1 MPQFEWIDLPV
12 WEAIKVAASEPEE
25 ADLGRLW
32 QEVEET
38 IFQGKGANVNLG
50 CLGRLQVAG
59 EAISQITDL
68 FELRSQLAFESIQ
81 AVGSDDG
88 PVMAGDAFD
97 RYVRQ
102 TMQIDF
108 DIYIEPL
115 SSLPR
120 KVCVAGDPQRSEFSE
135 SEVDEVRSIV
145 TEIDRKVLLEAIL
158 PEPVDP
164 ETAYKEAI
172 GLAHDEDVSAW
183 GAAISARLEEWGE
196 PVSLLALQGAIK
208 MPLVQVWL
216 ALLLNGMTLEQR
228 GDFYQTEQV
237 WVLR

>member
-12 WEAIKVAASEPEE
+12 WTEIKVAASEPEE
-25 ADLGRLW
+25 ADLARLW
-32 QEVEET
+32 REVEEA
-38 IFQGKGANVNLG
+38 IVNLG

-88 PVMAGDAFD
+88 PVMSGDCFD

-115 SSLPR
+115 SGLPR
-120 KVCVAGDPQRSEFSE
+120 KVSEFSE
-135 SEVDEVRSIV
+135 REEVDQMQSVV
-145 TEIDRKVLLEAIL
+145 AEIDRQVLLEAIL
-158 PEPVDP
+158 SEPVDP
-164 ETAYKEAI
+164 ETAYEEAI

-183 GAAISARLEEWGE
+183 GATISARLEEWGE
-196 PVSLLALQGAIK
+196 PVSLLELQGAIE

-228 GDFYQTEQV
+228 GAFYQTEQV
-237 WVLR
+237 WVLC

>member
-1 MPQFEWIDLPV
+1 MPQFEWIPHGGRYANDLPV
-12 WEAIKVAASEPEE
+12 WAAIKVASTEPEE
-25 ADLGRLW
+25 ADLDRLW
-32 QEVEET
+32 QEVEEA
-38 IFQGKGANVNLG
+38 IVHLG

-68 FELRSQLAFESIQ
+68 FELRSQLAFESMR
-81 AVGSDDG
+81 AVGSDNG
-88 PVMAGDAFD
+88 PVMSGDCFD

-120 KVCVAGDPQRSEFSE
+120 KVSEFQ
-135 SEVDEVRSIV
+135 VGDEVEGMQSV
-145 TEIDRKVLLEAIL
+145 VAEIDRKVLLEAIL
-158 PEPVDP
+158 SEPVDP

-183 GAAISARLEEWGE
+183 GAAISARLDEWGQ
-196 PVSLLALQGAIK
+196 PISLLELQGSIE

>member
-12 WEAIKVAASEPEE
+12 WTEIKVAASEPEE
-25 ADLGRLW
+25 ADLAKLW
-32 QEVEET
+32 QEVEEA
-38 IFQGKGANVNLG
+38 IINLG

-88 PVMAGDAFD
+88 PVMSGDAFE

-102 TMQIDF
+102 SMQIDF
-108 DIYIEPL
+108 DVYIEPL
-115 SSLPR
+115 STLPR
-120 KVCVAGDPQRSEFSE
+120 KVAEFQ
-135 SEVDEVRSIV
+135 VGDEVEGMQSV
-145 TEIDRKVLLEAIL
+145 VAEIERKVLLEAIL
-158 PEPVDP
+158 AEPIDP

-183 GAAISARLEEWGE
+183 GMAISARLEEWGQ
-196 PVSLLALQGAIK
+196 PVSLLELQGSIE

-228 GDFYQTEQV
+228 GDFYQTDQV

>member
-12 WEAIKVAASEPEE
+12 WTEIKVAASEPEF
-25 ADLGRLW
+25 ADLARLW
-32 QEVEET
+32 QDVEEA
-38 IFQGKGANVNLG
+38 IVNLG

-59 EAISQITDL
+59 EAISQITNL

-88 PVMAGDAFD
+88 PVMPGDAFD

-120 KVCVAGDPQRSEFSE
+120 KVSEFSE
-135 SEVDEVRSIV
+135 SEVDEVHSV
-145 TEIDRKVLLEAIL
+145 VAEIDRKVLLATIL
-158 PEPVDP
+158 SDPVDP
-164 ETAYKEAI
+164 ETAYREAI

-183 GAAISARLEEWGE
+183 GAAISERLEEWGQ
-196 PVSLLALQGAIK
+196 PTSLLALQESSE

-216 ALLLNGMTLEQR
+216 ALLLNGFEIEQR
-228 GDFYQTEQV
+228 GEFYDTEQV
-237 WVLR
+237 WILR

>member
-12 WEAIKVAASEPEE
+12 WTKIKVAASEPEE
-25 ADLGRLW
+25 ADLARLW
-32 QEVEET
+32 QEVEDA
-38 IFQGKGANVNLG
+38 IVNLG

-68 FELRSQLAFESIQ
+68 YELRSQLAFESIQ

-88 PVMAGDAFD
+88 PVMSEDAFD

-102 TMQIDF
+102 SMQIDF
-108 DIYIEPL
+108 DVYIEPL

-120 KVCVAGDPQRSEFSE
+120 KVSEFSE
-135 SEVDEVRSIV
+135 SEIDEVRSV
-145 TEIDRKVLLEAIL
+145 VAEIDRKVLLEAIL

-164 ETAYKEAI
+164 EIAYKEAI

-196 PVSLLALQGAIK
+196 PVSLLALQGSIE

-216 ALLLNGMTLEQR
+216 ALLLNGIPLEQR

>member
-1 MPQFEWIDLPV
+1 MQQFEWIDLPV
-12 WEAIKVAASEPEE
+12 WAAIKVAASEPEE
-25 ADLGRLW
+25 ADLGLLW
-32 QEVEET
+32 QEVEAA
-38 IFQGKGANVNLG
+38 IFQGKGTANVNLG

-88 PVMAGDAFD
+88 PVMSGDAFD

-120 KVCVAGDPQRSEFSE
+120 KVSEFSE

-158 PEPVDP
+158 SEPVDP

-183 GAAISARLEEWGE
+183 GATISARLEEWGE
-196 PVSLLALQGAIK
+196 PVSLLALQGAIE

-237 WVLR
+237 WILR

>member
-12 WEAIKVAASEPEE
+12 WTEIKVAASEPEE
-25 ADLGRLW
+25 ADLARLW
-32 QEVEET
+32 REVEEA
-38 IFQGKGANVNLG
+38 IVNLG

-88 PVMAGDAFD
+88 PVMSRDAFD

-108 DIYIEPL
+108 DVYIEPL

-120 KVCVAGDPQRSEFSE
+120 KVSEFSE
-135 SEVDEVRSIV
+135 SEVDEVCSV
-145 TEIDRKVLLEAIL
+145 VAEIDRKVLLEAIL
-158 PEPVDP
+158 SEPVDP

-196 PVSLLALQGAIK
+196 PVSLLALQGSIQ

-237 WVLR
+237 WILH